1 MTDHSKTDE
10 IHHVKRIEEQK
21 YMINSTNVEKA
32 FDKIQHLFMIFKT
45 LGIEGNFLKLLE
57 GIYENLAANILLNNG
72 IYPSKIRMFQCCTRA
87 PRHCNKARGKK
98 AYRSETKK

>member
-45 LGIEGNFLKLLE
+45 LGIERNFLKLLE
-57 GIYENLAANILLNNG
+57 GIYENLTANILLNKG